1 MRFYLP
7 FLIFIVVTFNGVAHA
22 STVHFTLDEAP
33 ELGKM
38 KDFKASA
45 LCNVADETTR
55 YLNDFSEDKF
65 AVHAGKVFDS
75 TVTLPKVKQTLAF
88 ICQTY
93 REDVR
98 AKRNSRLHD
107 EVFLRQHFDFY
118 RWAPDIKTA
127 RAIALKST
135 NEVKTRMLNAIP
147 EDKIFLTKYYTKL
160 LTASEVKTSV
170 YNQALYALPYD
181 EQGLGLEE
189 ANENL
194 SLARHQYTRQQV
206 IAGVL
211 EKKKL
216 AKPLIWLTEE
226 ALHDVLL
233 QGTGVVEV
241 NGKRRY
247 FNVHRNN
254 GIAYDYAI
262 GKREQA
268 RYWYFS
274 EVPSIMGY
282 GETLDSKI
290 AISPQVSFAGNV
302 ADLGLGK
309 LFMVSYELA
318 GEKVARLGVLSDQG
332 GAFDNNLFQLD
343 LLVDSYFG
351 WQDYHQANK
360 QLPDYAEAWLMLVK

>member
-7 FLIFIVVTFNGVAHA
+7 FLIFVAVTFNGVAQA

-65 AVHAGKVFDS
+65 AVHAGKVFES

-118 RWAPDIKTA
+118 RWAPDVKTA

-160 LTASEVKTSV
+160 LTASEAKTSI

-360 QLPDYAEAWLMLVK
+360 QLPDYAVAWLMLVK